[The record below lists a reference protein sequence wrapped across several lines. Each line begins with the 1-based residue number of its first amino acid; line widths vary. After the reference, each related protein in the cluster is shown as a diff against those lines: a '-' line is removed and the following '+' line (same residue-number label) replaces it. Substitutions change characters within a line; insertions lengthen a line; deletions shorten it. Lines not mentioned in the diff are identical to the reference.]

1 MAHKRNQYR
10 NREYSYDMDPRNDRY
25 PEPRHNYSRNAYA
38 PRSRFKTYLLTGMG
52 IIGVAA
58 ASVGVTKYYD
68 MKKELDSVATSAV
81 STEAN
86 PTQLPAANQMVKI
99 ISVTPNYK
107 EVKKPYQSCKNV
119 TSTEYVQNQKNGTT
133 GGVVGG
139 ATGAVAGGIIGNQVK
154 QGGVGTAIGAVVGA
168 TAGALAGRE
177 IQRSNQ
183 PEYVAQ
189 QKTIQQC
196 TTEYKTVKKISN
208 YNVEYI
214 FDNNVASTIT
224 KKALKP
230 GSTISLNSLNAVVVH

>member
-1 MAHKRNQYR
+1 MSYKKSQHR
-10 NREYSYDMDPRNDRY
+10 NREYNYDMNQRNDNY
-25 PEPRHNYSRNAYA
+25 PEPRYNYSHKGYA
-38 PRSRFKTYLLTGMG
+38 PKSKFKTYLLTGMG

-68 MKKELDSVATSAV
+68 MKKQLDSVAAPTTSE
-81 STEAN
+81 TL
-86 PTQLPAANQMVKI
+86 PTQNSATSQMVKI

-139 ATGAVAGGIIGNQVK
+139 ATGAVAGGIIGNQIK

-168 TAGALAGRE
+168 TAGALTGRA

-183 PEYVAQ
+183 PEYVAE
-189 QKTIQQC
+189 QKTSQQC
-196 TTEYKTVKKISN
+196 TTQYKTVKKVNN
-208 YNVEYI
+208 YNVEYML
-214 FDNNVASTIT
+214 DNNIATTTT
-224 KKALKP
+224 KKSLKP
-230 GSTISLNSLNAVVVH
+230 GSTISLNSLNALVVH

>member
-1 MAHKRNQYR
+1 MSHKKSQYR
-10 NREYSYDMDPRNDRY
+10 NREYSNDIDQRNDSY
-25 PEPRHNYSRNAYA
+25 PEPRHNYSRKGYA
-38 PRSRFKTYLLTGMG
+38 SQSRFKTYLLTGMG

-68 MKKELDSVATSAV
+68 MKKQLDSVAV
-81 STEAN
+81 
-86 PTQLPAANQMVKI
+86 PAATPETAPSQDPVTSQMVKI

-107 EVKKPYQSCKNV
+107 EIKKPYQSCKNV

-189 QKTIQQC
+189 QKTTQQC
-196 TTEYKTVKKISN
+196 TTQYKMVKKINS
-208 YNVEYI
+208 YNVEYML
-214 FDNNVASTIT
+214 DNNVANTVTRKS
-224 KKALKP
+224 LP
-230 GSTISLNSLNAVVVH
+230 VGSNISLTQLNSVVVQ